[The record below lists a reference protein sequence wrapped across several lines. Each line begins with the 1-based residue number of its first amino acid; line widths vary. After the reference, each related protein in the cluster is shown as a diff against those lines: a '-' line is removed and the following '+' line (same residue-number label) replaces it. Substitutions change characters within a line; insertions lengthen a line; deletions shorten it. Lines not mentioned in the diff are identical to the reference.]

1 MLDLRQ
7 FQIVLDIIDYAI
19 ENSITFN
26 QSMRHYGYS
35 GEWWIDLQSKIEA
48 AYSKDRISKAD
59 WERYQNSLKE
69 CNYPTGVDDVYDTNQ
84 IESIVEEIT
93 KISSIKVID
102 TDKKRSY
109 RIGEL
114 LVILKNILPDGSYL
128 RFIETSL
135 PFSQRTARN
144 YTRIFFEMGGEYDPN
159 YMYSASSVK
168 NSDNSSSI
176 DDPLFSLLNDAKNIK
191 DMNDEYDDR
200 SKWWVDRDDYGNIT
214 RYNYNILVRDNPPFR
229 GTLSPSQ
236 MEEIYRKY
244 PYVTQNTISQDFPY
258 LTFSE
263 LKKILRCFNITKDKL
278 FPLHIVESHTEE
290 QLAEFA
296 LKAKE
301 SAGMKRM
308 VEKKSE
314 YYEKRFKDTQ
324 KNLLVIQDEQK
335 WIENLLNKYFEENR
349 PRSTETI
356 KFSSIDTSNSKS
368 KDKHTRLYCFMSD
381 LHIGK
386 FYENP
391 IYGRGFSKEI
401 AKERFEQIAFHICR
415 EADKYEHLTILCG
428 GDLTESIQEDG
439 LHHGIHKYMDL
450 FQDDQ
455 IMYTVD
461 LFHMLFSTILENTN
475 FKSIELLGLEGNHD
489 RIGSQRHDD
498 KNRTAA
504 KIIYRFIKREWKDK
518 ISVILAEE
526 GIINQ
531 TRENICIISHHGDA
545 NLAKKKGEELVNLFG
560 DGKKHYHL
568 VLKGH
573 YHHLECKEGTNFIS
587 MTLPSV
593 CSADTYSIT
602 EFAQNSQPG
611 IILGHQAEFGLGFDF
626 KKITLF

>member
-1 MLDLRQ
+1 MLDLRH
-7 FQIVLDIIDYAI
+7 FHATLDIINY
-19 ENSITFN
+19 SINNDTPIL
-26 QSMRHYGYS
+26 QSVQHFGYTK
-35 GEWWIDLQSKIEA
+35 EWWIDIQSKIEA
-48 AYSKDRISKAD
+48 AYSKGRISDGD
-59 WERYQNSLKE
+59 WIRYQESLAE
-69 CNYPTGVDDVYDTNQ
+69 CNYKELSMNEYDASK
-84 IESIVEEIT
+84 IEQIVEEIT
-93 KISSIKVID
+93 LLTSE
-102 TDKKRSY
+102 KKNGVENKNAF

-114 LVILKNILPDGSYL
+114 LVILKNTLPEGSYL
-128 RFIETSL
+128 RFIETNL
-135 PFSQRTARN
+135 PFSQRTARR
-144 YTRIFFEMGGEYDPN
+144 YTRIFFDLGGEYDLN
-159 YMYSASSVK
+159 YDSFESTFNISNRVE
-168 NSDNSSSI
+168 SD
-176 DDPLFSLLNDAKNIK
+176 DVLFNLRNDATKIQ
-191 DMNDEYDDR
+191 DINDEYDDR
-200 SKWWVDRDDYGNIT
+200 SKWWVDRDENGIIT
-214 RYNYNILVRDNPPFR
+214 RYNYNILMRDIPDFR
-229 GTLSPSQ
+229 GSLSPSQ

-258 LTFSE
+258 LTFPE

-278 FPLHIVESHTEE
+278 FPLHIIESHTEE
-290 QLAEFA
+290 ELAEFA

-324 KNLLVIQDEQK
+324 KNLLEMQDVKK
-335 WIENLLNKYFEENR
+335 WIESLLDNYFSENR
-349 PRSTETI
+349 QRNVEIFKYQNLVKKQDIGAEQHP
-356 KFSSIDTSNSKS
+356 
-368 KDKHTRLYCFMSD
+368 RLYCFMSD

-391 IYGRGFSKEI
+391 VFGRGFNKEI

-415 EADKYEHLTILCG
+415 EAHKYEHLTILCG

-439 LHHGIHKYMDL
+439 LHHGMHKYMDL

-455 IMYTVD
+455 VFCTID
-461 LFHMLFSTILENTN
+461 LFYILFSTIFENTH
-475 FKSIELLGLEGNHD
+475 FKTIELLGLEGNHD

-504 KIIYRFIKREWKDK
+504 KIIYRFLQREWKDK
-518 ISVILAEE
+518 VNVVLAEE

-531 TRENICIISHHGDA
+531 KRENICIISHHGDA
-545 NLAKKKGEELVNLFG
+545 NLGKKKGEELVNLFG
-560 DGKKHYHL
+560 DGKRYYHL

-573 YHHLECKEGTNFIS
+573 FHHLECKEGTNFLS

>member
-1 MLDLRQ
+1 MLDLRH
-7 FQIVLDIIDYAI
+7 FHAALDIINY
-19 ENSITFN
+19 SINNDTPIL
-26 QSMRHYGYS
+26 QSVQHFGYTK
-35 GEWWIDLQSKIEA
+35 EWWTDVQSKIEA
-48 AYSKDRISKAD
+48 AYSKGRISD
-59 WERYQNSLKE
+59 SEWTRYQDSLAE
-69 CNYPTGVDDVYDTNQ
+69 CNYKELPMNEYDASK
-84 IESIVEEIT
+84 IEQIVEEIT
-93 KISSIKVID
+93 YLMSG
-102 TDKKRSY
+102 KKNGVENKNSY

-114 LVILKNILPDGSYL
+114 LVILKNTLPEGSYL
-128 RFIETSL
+128 RFIETNL
-135 PFSQRTARN
+135 PFSQRSARR
-144 YTRIFFEMGGEYDPN
+144 YTRIFFDLGGEYDLN
-159 YMYSASSVK
+159 YDSFESTFNVSNHVD
-168 NSDNSSSI
+168 SD
-176 DDPLFSLLNDAKNIK
+176 DALFNLRNDATKIQ
-191 DMNDEYDDR
+191 DINDEYDDR
-200 SKWWVDRDDYGNIT
+200 SKWWVDRDENGIIT
-214 RYNYNILVRDNPPFR
+214 RYNYNILMRDMPDFR
-229 GTLSPSQ
+229 GSLSLSQ

-258 LTFSE
+258 LTFPE

-278 FPLHIVESHTEE
+278 FPLHIIESHTEE
-290 QLAEFA
+290 ELAEFA

-324 KNLLVIQDEQK
+324 KNLLEMQDGKK
-335 WIENLLNKYFEENR
+335 WIESLLDNYFNENR
-349 PRSTETI
+349 ERNVEVI
-356 KFSSIDTSNSKS
+356 KYQNLVKKQDSGSEQ
-368 KDKHTRLYCFMSD
+368 HPRLYCFISD

-415 EADKYEHLTILCG
+415 EAHKYEHLTILCG

-439 LHHGIHKYMDL
+439 LHHGTHKYMDL

-455 IMYTVD
+455 VFYTID
-461 LFHMLFSTILENTN
+461 LFYMLFSTIFENTN

-504 KIIYRFIKREWKDK
+504 KIIYRFLQREWKDK
-518 ISVILAEE
+518 INVILAEE

-531 TRENICIISHHGDA
+531 KRENICIISHHGDA
-545 NLAKKKGEELVNLFG
+545 NLGKKKGEELVNLFG
-560 DGKKHYHL
+560 DGKRYYHL

-573 YHHLECKEGTNFIS
+573 LHHLECKEGTNFIS
-587 MTLPSV
+587 MTLPSI

>member
-1 MLDLRQ
+1 
-7 FQIVLDIIDYAI
+7 
-19 ENSITFN
+19 
-26 QSMRHYGYS
+26 
-35 GEWWIDLQSKIEA
+35 
-48 AYSKDRISKAD
+48 
-59 WERYQNSLKE
+59 
-69 CNYPTGVDDVYDTNQ
+69 
-84 IESIVEEIT
+84 
-93 KISSIKVID
+93 
-102 TDKKRSY
+102 
-109 RIGEL
+109 
-114 LVILKNILPDGSYL
+114 
-128 RFIETSL
+128 
-135 PFSQRTARN
+135 
-144 YTRIFFEMGGEYDPN
+144 
-159 YMYSASSVK
+159 
-168 NSDNSSSI
+168 
-176 DDPLFSLLNDAKNIK
+176 
-191 DMNDEYDDR
+191 MNDEYDDR